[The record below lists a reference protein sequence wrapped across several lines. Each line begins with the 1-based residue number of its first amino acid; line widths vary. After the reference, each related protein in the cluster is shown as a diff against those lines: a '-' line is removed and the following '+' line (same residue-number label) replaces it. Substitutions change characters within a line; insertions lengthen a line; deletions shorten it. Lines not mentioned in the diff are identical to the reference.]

1 MLYDQVGYFK
11 KCLYIGSSQTGWNS
25 SFSTYTAQLE
35 RASQNFKGLS
45 PKYMQEITTST
56 IFQMPITC
64 QIWQQVLY
72 ILCFFN
78 LHKNLRRYYS
88 HFKVEETH
96 IQRLSEVQS
105 YYTARVFELEFRWV
119 LLQILYSICKPI
131 HEVYSTLLLYSLSR
145 DVVELSHAFLGTQS
159 LKIHCQRMAIP
170 PSNKSYKRIRKD
182 TFLFWG
188 GSRIK
193 SC

>member
-1 MLYDQVGYFK
+1 MD
-11 KCLYIGSSQTGWNS
+11 
-25 SFSTYTAQLE
+25 
-35 RASQNFKGLS
+35 
-45 PKYMQEITTST
+45 
-56 IFQMPITC
+56 
-64 QIWQQVLY
+64 
-72 ILCFFN
+72 
-78 LHKNLRRYYS
+78 
-88 HFKVEETH
+88 
-96 IQRLSEVQS
+96 
-105 YYTARVFELEFRWV
+105 RVFELEFRWV

-193 SC
+193 SCQKSYHLHIICVSDIQIMQTNPCIYTHNFIINSYSNNQKILKIKEKYKVIIINYSFHYSMPIVYFQ